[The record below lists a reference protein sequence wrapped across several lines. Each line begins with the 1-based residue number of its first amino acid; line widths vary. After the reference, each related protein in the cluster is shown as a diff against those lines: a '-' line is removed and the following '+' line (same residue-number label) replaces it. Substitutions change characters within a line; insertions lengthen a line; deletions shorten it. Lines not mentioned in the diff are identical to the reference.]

1 MRNFQ
6 DEINLGSTHTTI
18 PNKVPIPE
26 RPDVDR
32 PRRKPLWRNP
42 IAWIVAIMLP
52 ITIIAFL
59 ACTLFTP
66 TVSKLNRRIR
76 YKNFSVTVSG
86 PGDSTELKIK
96 GNVIAKDM
104 GDGDYVYYEIEDGKL
119 YRYVPYN
126 TGWEKQECNAIITGQ
141 SADTDTPIVKT
152 WAKLLSVFGY
162 EPSKYEPFVWL
173 LKDDVDVGGMEG
185 VRLERKEGRFILTWT
200 QDGHK
205 YTAVFKGFLFTHF
218 SVPSE
223 LKPLIYDN

>member
-1 MRNFQ
+1 MPPLFLFSALQAFSLALRGGVCYNRHNENVIWQKGSEIMRNFQ

-126 TGWEKQECNAIITGQ
+126 TG
-141 SADTDTPIVKT
+141 
-152 WAKLLSVFGY
+152 
-162 EPSKYEPFVWL
+162 
-173 LKDDVDVGGMEG
+173 
-185 VRLERKEGRFILTWT
+185 
-200 QDGHK
+200 
-205 YTAVFKGFLFTHF
+205 
-218 SVPSE
+218 
-223 LKPLIYDN
+223 